1 MDDAEIVSKFV
12 ECGVNLHP
20 EVLAEIK
27 RSPNREEVINRL
39 INIAREESASVL
51 TPDKLS
57 KLKEEQETES
67 PKAGEEISTTSEN
80 KNFGLSNSSEYRS
93 VVLKHSRRRLSQE
106 YDSELRIKREWDIT
120 KKSYCEG
127 SIESFVSYFNNRFER
142 LAKLL
147 KYRTALRESVAI
159 ELIKSS
165 RYSGE
170 VKFIGMVTDIRT
182 SKKGNLIL
190 ELEDPTGVIPVLIRS
205 QDRELLEEAKEITKD
220 EVIGVA
226 GFMPNGFD
234 MVIANEIFFPDV
246 PLNREPR
253 KSEVPV
259 AVAMISDIHVGSTQ
273 FLGDTFKRFIKWL
286 SGELGTP
293 RQRELASRVKYLV
306 IGGDLVDGVG
316 IYPEQKDELVIKDI
330 HEQYATFAKFIE
342 HIPEHIEIIITP
354 GNHDAARQAEPQP
367 AIEEEFAPMLYEDP
381 RIHMVGNPCFATI
394 HGVEVVSYH
403 GRSLDDIIASIPGL
417 SYSSPAKAM
426 KILLKKRHLSPIYGG
441 RVPLAPELFDYLLLE
456 EPPDILH
463 MGHVHTTHVDN
474 YRGTVVVNSGTFQ
487 EQTSFQKKMNIN
499 PTPGRIPIIDLQNM
513 RTTIMRFG

>member
-12 ECGVNLHP
+12 ECGINLHP

-51 TPDKLS
+51 TLDKLR
-57 KLKEEQETES
+57 KVKEKEEVDF
-67 PKAGEEISTTSEN
+67 PNAGEGSQMQSP
-80 KNFGLSNSSEYRS
+80 RDCR
-93 VVLKHSRRRLSQE
+93 VVLKRSKRRLSQE
-106 YDSELRIKREWDIT
+106 YDSNLKIKRERDIT

-147 KYRTALRESVAI
+147 KSRTALKESVVI

-246 PLNREPR
+246 PVNREPR
-253 KSEVPV
+253 KSEEPV

-273 FLGDTFKRFIKWL
+273 FLEDTFARFIKWL
-286 SGELGTP
+286 AGELGTP

-330 HEQYATFAKFIE
+330 HEQYAAFTRFIE
-342 HIPEHIEIIITP
+342 RVPEHIEIIITP

-426 KILLKKRHLSPIYGG
+426 QALLRKRHLSPIYGG

-463 MGHVHTTHVDN
+463 AGHVHTTEVAN
-474 YRGTVVVNSGTFQ
+474 YRGTILVNSGTFQ
-487 EQTSFQKKMNIN
+487 EQTSFQKKMNIH

-513 RTTIMRFG
+513 RTTIMRFS